1 MTQWMF
7 FTVTAVIFVHAA
19 TTVQWGSL
27 LQERSKKNG
36 KRELGRHAA
45 SDMKNS
51 QFDACRNLF
60 YLSVYFFIFIFH
72 CLFYVLQRVNC
83 PLRFSF
89 FLKLL
94 LPIFTVYT

>member
-60 YLSVYFFIFIFH
+60 SLSF
-72 CLFYVLQRVNC
+72 LFSV
-83 PLRFSF
+83 
-89 FLKLL
+89 
-94 LPIFTVYT
+94 FTVSFMFCNE